1 MAYTPIKKVN
11 INKEIFESIINIRG
25 EHISTLGDPSRKEL
39 CSTRCLHDSLKKGI
53 IKESF
58 LTAIAKEINVDR
70 RYLSGEIYE
79 KRYNNTSLDYYLS
92 KINEYPYDRE
102 ENEKQK
108 IQYQINFLDT
118 ILANFNLSYFDY
130 ESLNSSKKSYF
141 YAELLKSIRDTLQS
155 YFKIDDNTI
164 NSIDYII
171 QDCQMSAFVT
181 ETVLP
186 LYIESPPDGYTEED
200 IESMDFLEL
209 YNLYM
214 FLECG
219 VEPY

>member
-1 MAYTPIKKVN
+1 MAYTPIKRVR
-11 INKEIFESIINIRG
+11 IDKEIFESIIHIKG
-25 EHISTLGDPSRKEL
+25 EHISTLGDPSREKL

-53 IKESF
+53 IKESY
-58 LTAIAKEINVDR
+58 LSAIAKEINVDK

-79 KRYNNTSLDYYLS
+79 RRYSNTPLEYYLS
-92 KINEYPYDRE
+92 KIDEYPYNRE
-102 ENEKQK
+102 ENEKQR
-108 IQYQINFLDT
+108 IQYRINFLDT

-130 ESLNSSKKSYF
+130 DS
-141 YAELLKSIRDTLQS
+141 LKSSEQSNFFAKLLLNILNTLQE
-155 YFKIDDNTI
+155 YFKIDDDTYNGF
-164 NSIDYII
+164 NYLI

-186 LYIESPPDGYTEED
+186 LYLESPPDGYTQDD
-200 IESMDFLEL
+200 IESMTDIEV

-214 FLECG
+214 FLEYG

>member
-1 MAYTPIKKVN
+1 MAYTPIKKVK
-11 INKEIFESIINIRG
+11 INKEIFESIIHIRG
-25 EHISTLGDPSRKEL
+25 EHISTLGDPNREKL

-53 IKESF
+53 IKESY

-79 KRYNNTSLDYYLS
+79 KRYNSTSLDYYLS

-102 ENEKQK
+102 ENEKRK

-130 ESLNSSKKSYF
+130 DSLDSSKQSYF
-141 YAELLKSIRDTLQS
+141 YAELLTNISTTLQK
-155 YFKIDDNTI
+155 YFKIDDNAIDGI
-164 NSIDYII
+164 NYLI
-171 QDCQMSAFVT
+171 QECQMSAFVT

-186 LYIESPPDGYTEED
+186 LYLESPPDGYTEDD
-200 IESMDFLEL
+200 IESMDHIEL

-214 FLECG
+214 FLEYG